1 MHQSVC
7 AHSKFPGEGKNLG
20 SMGSLDQNLT
30 RAYFMEKIRNKM
42 KYLKTR
48 EWNIFLVT
56 QKEEIFTET
65 GCLLTW

>member
-48 EWNIFLVT
+48 E
-56 QKEEIFTET
+56 
-65 GCLLTW
+65 